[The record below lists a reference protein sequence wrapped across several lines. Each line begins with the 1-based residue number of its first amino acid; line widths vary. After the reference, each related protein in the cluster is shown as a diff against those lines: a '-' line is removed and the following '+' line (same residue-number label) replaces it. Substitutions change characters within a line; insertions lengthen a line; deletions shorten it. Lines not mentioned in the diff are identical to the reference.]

1 MAKKSNWTVL
11 EDNKLREQL
20 ALNVPL
26 ADIAASLGKSED
38 AVYLYCYRHH
48 IALRPRLKNP
58 MMRRLLEIKFGNP
71 DFFKPGKGFF
81 HQTGI
86 NQKRWSELSWGYV
99 QPTQEELKRAAVAL
113 NFTVE
118 ETFKLM
124 DARQLE
130 LFPES

>member
-1 MAKKSNWTVL
+1 MSKKSNWSAA
-11 EDNKLREQL
+11 EDKFLREQL
-20 ALNVPL
+20 SEGLSL
-26 ADIAASLGKSED
+26 KSIAASMGRSED

-48 IALRPRLKNP
+48 ITLKPVLKNP

-71 DFFKPGKGFF
+71 DFFHPSKDFF
-81 HQTGI
+81 RQTGI
-86 NQKRWSELSWGYV
+86 NQKRWTELAWGYE
-99 QPTQEELKRAAVAL
+99 QPTQDELKRAAVIL

-124 DARQLE
+124 EARQLE

>member
-1 MAKKSNWTVL
+1 MAKKSNWTMS
-11 EDNKLREQL
+11 EDALLREQL
-20 ALNVPL
+20 AKNVSL
-26 ADIAASLGKSED
+26 AEIAESLGKSED

-58 MMRRLLEIKFGNP
+58 MMRRLLEVKFGNP
-71 DFFKPGKGFF
+71 DFFKPSKDFF
-81 HQTGI
+81 RQTGI
-86 NQKRWSELSWGYV
+86 NQKRWADLSWGYE
-99 QPTQEELKRAAVAL
+99 QPTQDELKRAAVIL

-124 DARQLE
+124 EARQLE

>member
-1 MAKKSNWTVL
+1 MSKKSNWSAA
-11 EDNKLREQL
+11 EDKFLREQL
-20 ALNVPL
+20 SEGLSL
-26 ADIAASLGKSED
+26 KSIAATMGRSED
-38 AVYLYCYRHH
+38 AVYLYCYRH
-48 IALRPRLKNP
+48 ITLKPVLKNP

-71 DFFKPGKGFF
+71 DFFHPSKDFF
-81 HQTGI
+81 RQTGI
-86 NQKRWSELSWGYV
+86 NQKRWTELAWGYV
-99 QPTQEELKRAAVAL
+99 QPTQDELKRAATIL

>member
-1 MAKKSNWTVL
+1 MAKKSNWSPS
-11 EDNKLREQL
+11 EDQFLREQL
-20 ALNVPL
+20 AKNVPL
-26 ADIAASLGKSED
+26 NSIAESLKKSED

-58 MMRRLLEIKFGNP
+58 MMRRLLEIKFGDP
-71 DFFKPGKGFF
+71 DFFKPNKGFF

-86 NQKRWSELSWGYV
+86 NQKRWAELSWGYV
-99 QPTQEELKRAAVAL
+99 QPSQEELKRAAVAL

-124 DARQLE
+124 EARQLD
-130 LFPES
+130 LFPEL

>member
-1 MAKKSNWTVL
+1 MAKKSNWSPS
-11 EDNKLREQL
+11 EDQFLREQL
-20 ALNVPL
+20 AKNVPL
-26 ADIAASLGKSED
+26 NSIAESLKKSED

-48 IALRPRLKNP
+48 IPLKPRLKNP

-71 DFFKPGKGFF
+71 DFFHPSKDFF
-81 HQTGI
+81 RQTGI
-86 NQKRWSELSWGYV
+86 NQKRWTELAWGYE
-99 QPTQEELKRAAVAL
+99 QPTQDELKRAAVIL

-124 DARQLE
+124 EARQIE

>member
-1 MAKKSNWTVL
+1 MAKKSNWSVL
-11 EDNKLREQL
+11 EDASLREQL
-20 ALNVPL
+20 ASNVPL
-26 ADIAASLGKSED
+26 ATIAESLGKSED

-58 MMRRLLEIKFGNP
+58 MMRRLLEIKFGDP
-71 DFFKPGKGFF
+71 DFFKPNKGFF

-86 NQKRWSELSWGYV
+86 NQKRWAELSWGYV
-99 QPTQEELKRAAVAL
+99 QPSQEELKRAAVAL

-124 DARQLE
+124 EARQLD
-130 LFPES
+130 LFPEL

>member
-1 MAKKSNWTVL
+1 MSKKSNGTVL
-11 EDNKLREQL
+11 EDASLREQL
-20 ALNVPL
+20 AKNVPL
-26 ADIAASLGKSED
+26 ATIAESLGKSED

-58 MMRRLLEIKFGNP
+58 MMRRLLEIKFGDP
-71 DFFKPGKGFF
+71 DFFKPNKGFF

-86 NQKRWSELSWGYV
+86 NQKRWAELSWGYV
-99 QPTQEELKRAAVAL
+99 QPSQEELKRAAVAL

-124 DARQLE
+124 EARQLD
-130 LFPES
+130 LFPEL

>member
-11 EDNKLREQL
+11 EDASLREQL
-20 ALNVPL
+20 AKNVPL
-26 ADIAASLGKSED
+26 ATIAELLGKSED

-58 MMRRLLEIKFGNP
+58 MMRRLLEIKFGDP
-71 DFFKPGKGFF
+71 DFFKPNKGFF

-86 NQKRWSELSWGYV
+86 NQKRWADLSWGYE
-99 QPTQEELKRAAVAL
+99 QPTQDELKRAAVIL

-124 DARQLE
+124 EARQLE

>member
-1 MAKKSNWTVL
+1 MSKKSNWSAA
-11 EDNKLREQL
+11 EDKFLREQL
-20 ALNVPL
+20 SKGLSL
-26 ADIAASLGKSED
+26 KSIAASMGRSED

-48 IALRPRLKNP
+48 ITLKPVLKNP

-71 DFFKPGKGFF
+71 DFFHPSKDFF
-81 HQTGI
+81 RQTGI
-86 NQKRWSELSWGYV
+86 NQKRWTELAWGYV
-99 QPTQEELKRAAVAL
+99 QPTQDELKRAATIL

-124 DARQLE
+124 DAQQLE

>member
-11 EDNKLREQL
+11 EDASLREQL
-20 ALNVPL
+20 AKNVPL
-26 ADIAASLGKSED
+26 ATIAESLGKSED

-58 MMRRLLEIKFGNP
+58 MMRRLLEIKFGDP
-71 DFFKPGKGFF
+71 DFFKPNKGFF

-86 NQKRWSELSWGYV
+86 NQKRWAELSWGYV
-99 QPTQEELKRAAVAL
+99 QPSQDELKRAAVAL

-124 DARQLE
+124 EARQLD
-130 LFPES
+130 LFPEL